1 MDEVKQ
7 HLAETRVAVSAVL
20 SLSHAL
26 VQQIDALLPTLRDK
40 SAAHAQALGEIASL
54 MRREGSLAHLLARVE
69 GALEYALEQMERR
82 TEGST
87 WLNREP
93 RKE

>member
-26 VQQIDALLPTLRDK
+26 VQQIEGLLPTLHDK
-40 SAAHAQALGEIASL
+40 APPT
-54 MRREGSLAHLLARVE
+54 RRRS
-69 GALEYALEQMERR
+69 RR
-82 TEGST
+82 S
-87 WLNREP
+87 R
-93 RKE
+93 R

>member
-1 MDEVKQ
+1 MDDVKQ

-26 VQQIDALLPTLRDK
+26 VQQIDGLLPTLHDK
-40 SAAHAQALGEIASL
+40 SAADAQALEELASL
-54 MRREGSLAHLLARVE
+54 MRREGSLAQLLTRVE
-69 GALEYALEQMERR
+69 GTLVYALEQMERR
-82 TEGST
+82 TAGST